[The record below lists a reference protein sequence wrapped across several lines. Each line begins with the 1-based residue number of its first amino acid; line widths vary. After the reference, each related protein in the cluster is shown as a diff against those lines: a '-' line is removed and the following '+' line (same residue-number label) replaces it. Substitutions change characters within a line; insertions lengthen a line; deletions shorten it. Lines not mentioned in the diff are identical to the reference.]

1 MQVKAER
8 PNDVERITHIQYTAF
23 KGHPQHA
30 SGAEPLEH
38 VIVERL
44 RASGQLSL
52 SLLAESGGDAVGHIA
67 FSPAMVG
74 EADSGWYLL
83 GPVGVVPSHQG
94 KGVGSALI
102 REGLQQ
108 IQDKGA
114 EGVVLV
120 GDPELYKR
128 FGFKAIH
135 GLTYGGVPDQFVL
148 GLSFTAN
155 VSKGEIVVHSA
166 FDVSGT

>member
-1 MQVKAER
+1 
-8 PNDVERITHIQYTAF
+8 
-23 KGHPQHA
+23 
-30 SGAEPLEH
+30 
-38 VIVERL
+38 
-44 RASGQLSL
+44 
-52 SLLAESGGDAVGHIA
+52 
-67 FSPAMVG
+67 MVG